1 MAYQFSFATAALR
14 QFLALLI
21 FCATFSIG
29 HARDLKPHQQGNL
42 EEITARSQQS
52 FPETDALILSE
63 LKTSSDPQ
71 YRLQLLTKHA
81 QLLDLYQRA
90 DRLLT
95 VAREGQTLALELKQA
110 SAQQFFTIMEA
121 NALYLHGKLYEA
133 LRLHQQLAPALLQAD
148 SITRYLGMLS
158 LAHIHMGLNQ
168 NEVATREFN
177 NIIDADGAPIELKTF
192 ATLYLAD
199 LQINIGLYAKS
210 LDYHRKALEITP
222 PSYRQ
227 LVLYSEMGI
236 ARSLNTLKKHEEAL
250 LKIDSVIKDFHQS
263 GNLNAEAYALLL
275 KGYFLTKLNQF
286 ARAEEPYL
294 QSATIYEGLGN
305 PERISNIYSHLTGN
319 FTDLKKIDKAI
330 FYGEKNLALAL
341 NSDALNLQWDAYA
354 TLADAEAAAG
364 RYKPAHQYMLK
375 AFKIFQQSSRQTL
388 DSQTVL
394 IREQFDTER
403 KEKENIILAEK
414 LAIESLLLSNKN
426 REIWILGTLSGAM
439 AITLVTLLFAYRR
452 TRYLAQHDGLT
463 GLLNRRQII
472 GQGEQEF
479 RRAQRYHTPLAIV
492 GFDIDHFKQINDQY
506 GHAEGDKVLKCVGQ
520 VCNDMVRDSDYV
532 GRLGGEEF
540 LIILPH
546 CEKDG
551 ALKFAERVREKITQT
566 AKQKITNEMI
576 TASFGVVELS
586 PNDTNFE
593 SLLQRADVAMYHAKA
608 RGRNQC
614 STVDLQIVATA

>member
-1 MAYQFSFATAALR
+1 MFSVANGQDFKAN
-14 QFLALLI
+14 
-21 FCATFSIG
+21 
-29 HARDLKPHQQGNL
+29 QQRNL
-42 EEITARSQQS
+42 EEITARSQHS
-52 FPETDALILSE
+52 FPETDSLILSE
-63 LKTSSDPQ
+63 LKTSSDPK
-71 YRLQLLTKHA
+71 YRLQLLTKQA
-81 QLLDLYQRA
+81 QLFDLYQRQ
-90 DRLLT
+90 DNLLT
-95 VAREGQTLALELKQA
+95 VAREGQALALELNQN
-110 SAQQFFTIMEA
+110 STQRFFEIMEA
-121 NALYLHGKLYEA
+121 NALYLSGKLNEA
-133 LRLHQQLAPALLQAD
+133 MRLHQRLAPSLQHTD
-148 SITRYLGMLS
+148 PEIRYWGMLS
-158 LAHIHMGLNQ
+158 LARTHMGLNQ
-168 NEVATREFN
+168 NEVATRELN
-177 NIIDADGAPIELKTF
+177 NLINAEGAPIELKTL

-227 LVLYSEMGI
+227 LVLYSEMGV

-286 ARAEEPYL
+286 SRAEEPYL
-294 QSATIYEGLGN
+294 QAAAIYEGLGN
-305 PERISNIYSHLTGN
+305 PEKISNIYSHLTGN

-330 FYGEKNLALAL
+330 YYGEKNLALAL

-375 AFKIFQQSSRQTL
+375 AFKIFQKSSRQTL

-426 REIWILGTLSGAM
+426 RDIWILGTLTGAM
-439 AITLVTLLFAYRR
+439 ALTLITLLFAYRR

-472 GQGEQEF
+472 RQGEQEF
-479 RRAQRYHTPLAIV
+479 RRAQRYHTPLSIV
-492 GFDIDHFKQINDQY
+492 GFDIDHFKQINDKY

-520 VCNDMVRDSDYV
+520 VCDDMIRDSDYV

-551 ALKFAERVREKITQT
+551 ALKFAERIREKLTKT
-566 AKQKITNEMI
+566 AEQKMANEII

-586 PNDTNFE
+586 NNDTNFE
-593 SLLQRADVAMYHAKA
+593 NLLQRADIAMYHAKA